1 MDVQDD
7 VDEPPM
13 LVDVA
18 DGGGLGRLTQGSSK
32 TKVPITI
39 ITGEH
44 IILLSQQ

>member
-18 DGGGLGRLTQGSSK
+18 NEDGLDGLTQGPPK
-32 TKVPITI
+32 TKVPISI

-44 IILLSQQ
+44 IILFSRQ